1 MRSTKARTVEWLSL
15 LRISGRGQ
23 SRMDVPGRR
32 RRRKP
37 EPKGPSYSRSAVE
50 SRAVAAE
57 SAERRR
63 IVHDLHDGTQQRLV
77 ALLIGL
83 STLIELI
90 DSDPAAAMRLASRME
105 NEADK
110 AIGELRDLIH
120 GLQPAALTDFGLVPA
135 LHDIAQSL
143 PLPVSMIT
151 QGVERYDSAVE
162 DAVFFT
168 CREALQNT
176 MKHAPS
182 TSIVWVTLIDR
193 GDWLEFS
200 VQDNGSGF
208 DAALPGTGFATMHHR
223 VETLGGSLTISSAP
237 GTGTL
242 VDGRIPIR

>member
-1 MRSTKARTVEWLSL
+1 MGST
-15 LRISGRGQ
+15 
-23 SRMDVPGRR
+23 SRQRR
-32 RRRKP
+32 HNP
-37 EPKGPSYSRSAVE
+37 EPNERSHPQGAAD

-57 SAERRR
+57 SAERRKF
-63 IVHDLHDGTQQRLV
+63 VEDLHDGTQQRLV

-83 STLIELI
+83 TTLVDLI
-90 DSDPAAAMRLASRME
+90 DSDPAAATRLARRME

-110 AIGELRDLIH
+110 AIGELRALVH
-120 GLQPAALTDFGLVPA
+120 GLQPAVLTDLGLVPA
-135 LHDIAQSL
+135 LHDIAQSV

-151 QGVERYDSAVE
+151 QGIERYDSAVE

-176 MKHAPS
+176 MKHAS
-182 TSIVWVTLIDR
+182 GTSIVWVTLIDR
-193 GDWLEFS
+193 GNRLEFS
-200 VQDNGSGF
+200 VQDNGPGF

-223 VETLGGSLTISSAP
+223 VETVGGSLTISSAP